1 MGTYFSMAMKSF
13 DNAQVFYR
21 HHIHSFTK
29 SFFFVEKDFWTNFV
43 FHFRTLRF
51 LKVADTKIYQAKIPS
66 KTQSLV

>member
-29 SFFFVEKDFWTNFV
+29 SFFFVENDFWTNFV
-43 FHFRTLRF
+43 MHFRNTFIIISRGNKNLSMSIDIN
-51 LKVADTKIYQAKIPS
+51 VT
-66 KTQSLV
+66 